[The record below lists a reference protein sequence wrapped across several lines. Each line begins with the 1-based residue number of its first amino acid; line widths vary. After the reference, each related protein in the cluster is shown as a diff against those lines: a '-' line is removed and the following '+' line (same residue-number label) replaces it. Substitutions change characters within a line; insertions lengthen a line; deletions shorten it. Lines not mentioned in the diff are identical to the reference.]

1 MQKWERIKI
10 INEKIAWKN
19 IPHLCDMVDNLKKPG
34 EWKMHLTMSPK
45 FMPLIDINENAF
57 SVL

>member
-1 MQKWERIKI
+1 
-10 INEKIAWKN
+10 
-19 IPHLCDMVDNLKKPG
+19 MVDNLKKPG